1 MAANAPSEG
10 GIKSW
15 FSGDSGVAKFAAELP
30 KVGAAIKGFS
40 DKVTGINV
48 EEVSAASAAT
58 RAISALVSNPA
69 ESISNMVSL
78 GSNLTSFASRLK
90 SFFGT
95 LKNVTDEDRDRVST
109 ILNSLADISKIDMTG
124 LKTTGD
130 SVRDLSDAM
139 SNILK
144 KSYEKLNNLPTTI
157 QEIGKT
163 TITKLCA
170 GLKAEDRI
178 TKLKS
183 ACKELAITAY
193 DATNNHIKSVAETI
207 GENLVDGFCNGITK
221 NTYKAT
227 AKAQAM
233 AQAAERAAEE
243 ELAIKS
249 PSRVFYKIGAFTVR
263 GFTNALSDYGD
274 KTYKASSEMAN
285 KAKSG
290 FSDSIRK
297 ITSMINNDI
306 DAQPTIRPVLDL
318 SDVRA
323 GTSALSGMF
332 DMSPSVGVLANVGS
346 INSMM
351 NQRSQNGVNDDV
363 VSAIDKLRGALGN
376 VGNTSYNINGVTY
389 DDGSNISAAVET
401 IIRAARI
408 ERRV

>member
-1 MAANAPSEG
+1 MSETIPNTEGVAQWFSGESGVAKFGADLPVLGSGLKNFSDSVKGIDTVAVSAASNAALRLSEMAANAPSEG

-69 ESISNMVSL
+69 ESISNMESL
-78 GSNLTSFASRLK
+78 GSNLTTFASRLK

-207 GENLVDGFCNGITK
+207 GENLVDGFCNGKIF
-221 NTYKAT
+221 
-227 AKAQAM
+227 
-233 AQAAERAAEE
+233 AE
-243 ELAIKS
+243 ICK
-249 PSRVFYKIGAFTVR
+249 K
-263 GFTNALSDYGD
+263 
-274 KTYKASSEMAN
+274 
-285 KAKSG
+285 
-290 FSDSIRK
+290 
-297 ITSMINNDI
+297 
-306 DAQPTIRPVLDL
+306 
-318 SDVRA
+318 
-323 GTSALSGMF
+323 
-332 DMSPSVGVLANVGS
+332 
-346 INSMM
+346 
-351 NQRSQNGVNDDV
+351 
-363 VSAIDKLRGALGN
+363 
-376 VGNTSYNINGVTY
+376 
-389 DDGSNISAAVET
+389 
-401 IIRAARI
+401 
-408 ERRV
+408 